1 MYKIDLNT
9 GNVYKDNGLELILV
23 SPVENINDINFIEYN
38 NWANLGNNPIPFID
52 NDLIKKL
59 NQQNT
64 WELIKSERD
73 RLKFSGVKVG
83 ENWFHS
89 DPDSRNQQLGLFTAA
104 IAGKLPQNV
113 IMWKTLTVGGGL
125 YDNVEVP
132 MNTELAIDI
141 FVTTMM
147 HDATFHGA
155 SGYHREQLL
164 LTEDPLTYNYK
175 VNWPESFESYRNQQ
189 LSLLQ

>member
-9 GNVYKDNGLELILV
+9 GNIYKENELGLTLV
-23 SPVENINDINFIEYN
+23 SPVQDSNDINFIEYN
-38 NWANLGNNPIPFID
+38 AWANLGNDPIPFID
-52 NDLIKKL
+52 EDLIRKI
-59 NQQNT
+59 NQQNM

-83 ENWFHS
+83 EHWFHS

-104 IAGKLPQNV
+104 IAGQLPQNA

-125 YDNVEVP
+125 YDNIEVP
-132 MNTELAIDI
+132 MNTELAINI

-164 LTEDPLTYNYK
+164 LAEDPTAYNYK
-175 VNWPESFESYRNQQ
+175 VNWPESFESYREQQ
-189 LSLLQ
+189 LALLT